1 MGVLYS
7 IYDAL
12 VSVNV
17 PNDKARAVVDAME
30 QDLLARL
37 VTKGDFSSE
46 MKVLRLETSSRFELL
61 SKDLQAGGVAL
72 GSVAKNLGDQITA
85 VKEGIAPQIKADL
98 AEFENRQTKT
108 TINIVSVIVGI
119 ATIVLGS
126 LQIFF

>member
-72 GSVAKNLGDQITA
+72 GGVAKNLGDQITA
-85 VKEGIAPQIKADL
+85 VKEGIAPQIKAEL